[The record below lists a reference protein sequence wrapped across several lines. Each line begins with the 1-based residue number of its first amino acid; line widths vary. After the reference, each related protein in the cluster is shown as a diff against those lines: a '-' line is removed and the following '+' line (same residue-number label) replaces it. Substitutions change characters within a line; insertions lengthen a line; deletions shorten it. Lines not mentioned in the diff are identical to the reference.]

1 MKMTSEQME
10 ELLAPT
16 YRVGVYCR
24 LSKEDED
31 QKGGES
37 QSIGHQREIIEE
49 FCKRKGWAVEEYYT
63 DDGFTG
69 TSSIRPALQKMLA
82 DVEAKRINVVV
93 TKDYSR
99 LGRDNL
105 FTENLREIWFP
116 KHGCR
121 YVAINDN
128 IDTMYDDDFA
138 PFKALFNAQYS
149 KDISKKVH
157 SAYVNQAEKGRF
169 TGCVAPFGYMKD
181 PADPCHLIIDQ
192 ETAPYAKRIFEWA
205 KDGYGVGRIK
215 RRLEAEKVPCPTWWN
230 NIRLKLISAEM
241 NPEYLADKPH
251 QLVEDLAVVYY
262 VDLGETDQ
270 FGKATTPITD
280 NLLKAYGI
288 TQEEQHEI
296 ATTNMERC
304 VTPQFQDMDSMLR
317 ETMLESLPTDM
328 PREMKEQIVDG
339 VMAGQGAPMMYIL
352 TNEDKLNGA
361 SMLLSDRAMEM
372 VRKTVGD
379 DFFILPSS
387 IHETLIVPKTD
398 DMSLENL
405 EKMVREVNATDV
417 KPGERLSDHVYEYDA
432 EERSIVRADKVEERR
447 QEKETMQKDVK
458 TAEERAG
465 NPEKASAREGKADR
479 DEGRVSFK
487 QKLPEMKEK
496 AAEQTKANPV
506 AENAKKK
513 AQEIA

>member
-1 MKMTSEQME
+1 MNF
-10 ELLAPT
+10 
-16 YRVGVYCR
+16 
-24 LSKEDED
+24 
-31 QKGGES
+31 
-37 QSIGHQREIIEE
+37 EE
-49 FCKRKGWAVEEYYT
+49 FTQYAADNIKSFLPEKYA
-63 DDGFTG
+63 D
-69 TSSIRPALQKMLA
+69 A
-82 DVEAKRINVVV
+82 DVRLQEV
-93 TKDYSR
+93 TKNNDEK
-99 LGRDNL
+99 LTGL
-105 FTENLREIWFP
+105 VIHTE
-116 KHGCR
+116 
-121 YVAINDN
+121 DSN
-128 IDTMYDDDFA
+128 ITPTIYLNEFFKQYEDGHSLNALMGQMADLQTSHETQDFDV
-138 PFKALFNAQYS
+138 S
-149 KDISKKVH
+149 KITDLDQV
-157 SAYVNQAEKGRF
+157 
-169 TGCVAPFGYMKD
+169 KD
-181 PADPCHLIIDQ
+181 
-192 ETAPYAKRIFEWA
+192 
-205 KDGYGVGRIK
+205 
-215 RRLEAEKVPCPTWWN
+215 

-262 VDLGETDQ
+262 VDLGENDQ

-288 TQEEQHEI
+288 TQEELHEI

-317 ETMLESLPTDM
+317 ETMLESLPADM

-405 EKMVREVNATDV
+405 EKMVREVNATEV

-496 AAEQTKANPV
+496 AAEQAKATPV
-506 AENAKKK
+506 AETVKKK
-513 AQEIA
+513 TQEIG